1 MTQSDQVQVTMND
14 QDQTQRRPH
23 ELPHLDTLT
32 LISSELASIANDV
45 LNSKLNHPELNPD
58 HDYLATATS
67 LFATLKSINRSS
79 SSAVGDCKI
88 KTNQA
93 RSELDSIHLG
103 LQNLVYERRHLEREI
118 KKCREFESEYQNIAI
133 HPLDEFVSLM
143 EASGTPVP
151 SDPHELMLARLKYEL
166 AERKRFEGEKKELLQ
181 RKLKLSKDND
191 EKKAKLDELEK
202 QLDQFVISTKEIQA
216 KMAAQA

>member
-1 MTQSDQVQVTMND
+1 MN
-14 QDQTQRRPH
+14 QPELSHLQT
-23 ELPHLDTLT
+23 LN
-32 LISSELASIANDV
+32 LISTQLASIATQI
-45 LNSKLNHPELNPD
+45 LNSKLEAGPSNLSSEPDSVNELLPE
-58 HDYLATATS
+58 AAS
-67 LFATLKSINRSS
+67 LFATLKAVNRLSS
-79 SSAVGDCKI
+79 STVGDCKS

-93 RSELDSIHLG
+93 RAELDSIHLG

-118 KKCREFESEYQNIAI
+118 KKCHEFESEYQNIAI
-133 HPLDEFVSLM
+133 HPIEEFVSLM

-151 SDPHELMLARLKYEL
+151 SDSHELMLARLRYEL

-181 RKLKLSKDND
+181 RKVKLSKDND